1 MFTEEISTSFD
12 IVKPEIDNWTAQNLV
27 NYFKDKAGYE
37 NVPDFM
43 IRDVF
48 KSYFSQSEEMKYQ
61 CPEYMHWWHEMLQNV
76 NNYLL
81 KTVTQEKEGHSFI
94 AMKHIIKMLRDE
106 IENDEDFKNHCNNP
120 DGGDG
125 DDQGDGN
132 APSPN
137 LDSINDNLK
146 NNINQAIQDATEE
159 IEQKEN
165 ESDMTGSGPLSGMS
179 PEDIQEMEE
188 KAQFIDQV
196 IISKKQVAKFINKS
210 IKGFKKG
217 FGTKSIMTE
226 DSLFE
231 ADVIED
237 LLDEHYLFDNAL
249 ALDVCVRDTRQQMV
263 AFDLYIDVS
272 GSMSNSMPIYGKNV
286 RRIQMAIALAVR
298 MQLMGCLGNVY
309 AFNNNIK
316 SVKEDRIWHLNTSG
330 GTSIEKCMQQIK
342 KLGRPSVV
350 LTDGDDGF
358 ATYTENAFIMSI
370 SPSTGSYYMN
380 QPAVKKMVQNRKYI
394 QYDGKNLITPRK

>member
-1 MFTEEISTSFD
+1 
-12 IVKPEIDNWTAQNLV
+12 
-27 NYFKDKAGYE
+27 
-37 NVPDFM
+37 
-43 IRDVF
+43 
-48 KSYFSQSEEMKYQ
+48 
-61 CPEYMHWWHEMLQNV
+61 
-76 NNYLL
+76 
-81 KTVTQEKEGHSFI
+81 
-94 AMKHIIKMLRDE
+94 
-106 IENDEDFKNHCNNP
+106 
-120 DGGDG
+120 
-125 DDQGDGN
+125 
-132 APSPN
+132 
-137 LDSINDNLK
+137 
-146 NNINQAIQDATEE
+146 
-159 IEQKEN
+159 
-165 ESDMTGSGPLSGMS
+165 MS

-188 KAQFIDQV
+188 KAQFINEV
-196 IISKKQVAKFINKS
+196 VVSKKQVAKFINKS

-272 GSMSNSMPIYGKNV
+272 GSMSSSMPIYGKNV

-309 AFNNNIK
+309 AFNNK
-316 SVKEDRIWHLNTSG
+316 

-358 ATYTENAFIMSI
+358 VTYTENAFIMSI
-370 SPSTGSYYMN
+370 SPSTGTYYMN